1 MGALVDQDSLRRF
14 LFEQLAVHGKLAHL
28 DATWKAVLE
37 RHEYPPVVRGV
48 LGEAMVATVLLAST
62 LKFDGVLTLQLQGD
76 GPLHLLVIQCSS
88 QMTLRGLARWQ
99 ADVEQGSLASMVGE
113 GKLTITIESGSDGHR
128 YQGVV
133 PLTGDRLADCIQ
145 AYFEQSE
152 QLQTR
157 LWLSATEHRAAG
169 MLLQR
174 SAESATGFDDDPDEL
189 EAWNRVCILADTLTD
204 EELQG
209 LDDEEILYRLFHEE
223 EVRMFE
229 SSPLS
234 FRCTCSQERVES
246 MLKSMGADEVR
257 SIIEER
263 GAIDVRCEFCNKAYE
278 FDAVDAERILYDGSD
293 AGSSDR
299 IH

>member
-1 MGALVDQDSLRRF
+1 MGALADQDSLRRF
-14 LFEQLAVHGKLAHL
+14 IFEKYAVHGKLAHL
-28 DATWKAVLE
+28 DATWLAILE
-37 RHEYPPVVRGV
+37 RYDYPPVIRAV

-76 GPLHLLVIQCSS
+76 GPLNLLVIQCSS
-88 QMTLRGLARWQ
+88 KLSLRGLARWQ
-99 ADVEQGSLASMVGE
+99 SEVTEGSLASMAGE
-113 GKLTITIESGSDGHR
+113 GKLTITIESGSEGHR

-133 PLTGDRLADCIQ
+133 PLTGDTLADCIQ

-157 LWLSATEHRAAG
+157 LWLSATNSRVAG

-174 SAESATGFDDDPDEL
+174 GADSGIDDDPEER
-189 EAWNRVCILADTLTD
+189 EAWNRVCILAETLSD
-204 EELQG
+204 EEL
-209 LDDEEILYRLFHEE
+209 LSLSDEVILHRLFHQE

-229 SSPLS
+229 SAPLS

-246 MLKSMGADEVR
+246 MLKSMGGDEVR
-257 SIIEER
+257 GIIEER

-278 FDAVDAERILYDGSD
+278 FDAVDAEKILLKGSD
-293 AGSSDR
+293 AGSSGS